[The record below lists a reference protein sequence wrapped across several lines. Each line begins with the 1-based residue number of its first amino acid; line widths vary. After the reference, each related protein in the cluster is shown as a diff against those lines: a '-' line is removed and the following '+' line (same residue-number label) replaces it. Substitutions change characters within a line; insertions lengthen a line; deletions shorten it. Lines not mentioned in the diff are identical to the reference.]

1 MMALSL
7 RRRLTLLLALATA
20 AALGVA
26 TWIVDW
32 RSDSEIKQRFD
43 NALLAH
49 AQELAASAR
58 MEEGD
63 RAVEAIP
70 PGSVFLSAHQDAS
83 WYILRCN
90 GVTLSRTAVVPP
102 PATQRTGFFD
112 AMLPD
117 GRRVREIAFHFASPA
132 DDVQAQ
138 GHPPNKAS
146 TCDLRYAQ
154 DRGPLDE
161 ILDSLDW
168 ILLGTLFGASA
179 LVVLLTPWLVH
190 RGLRPLSQLSN
201 AMAGIGPD
209 APGRRL
215 PDDGT
220 RELSPLVARFNDVL
234 ARMDA
239 GLAREREFAAGLA
252 HELRTRLTEL
262 RTLVDIETRY
272 PSGRDVHELLGEAGA
287 IGAELEATVAALLQL
302 TRIESGIAQVRCET
316 VAMVPMLQ
324 RACARHEPAATA
336 RGIRIEF
343 TAQEDVALS
352 ADPALLDVVVDNLI
366 GNAVAYTPERGGVKL
381 CLQMHALEVTNQA
394 PGLRAEDLSRFGRR
408 FWRKSES
415 GGNHAGLGLALAA
428 AAARAQGMALG
439 FHLDDAGCLRAT
451 LDWTRE

>member
-1 MMALSL
+1 MMAFSL
-7 RRRLTLLLALATA
+7 RLRLTLLLALATA
-20 AALGVA
+20 VALGVA

-32 RSDSEIKQRFD
+32 RSDSEMQQRFD

-49 AQELAASAR
+49 AQELAASAS
-58 MEEGD
+58 MQDGD
-63 RAVEAIP
+63 RAVEVIP
-70 PGSVFLSAHQDAS
+70 RGSVFLSAHQDAS
-83 WYILRCN
+83 WYLLRCN
-90 GVTLSRTAVVPP
+90 GVTLARTAIAPP
-102 PATQRTGFFD
+102 PATQRSGIFD
-112 AMLPD
+112 ARLPD
-117 GRRVREIAFHFASPA
+117 GRLVREIAFRFAAPA
-132 DDVQAQ
+132 DDGQAQ
-138 GHPPNKAS
+138 GHPANKAPM
-146 TCDLRYAQ
+146 CDLRYAQ

-287 IGAELEATVAALLQL
+287 IGSELEATVAALLQL
-302 TRIESGIAQVRCET
+302 TRIESGIAQVRCEA
-316 VAMVPMLQ
+316 VALVPMLQ
-324 RACARHEPAATA
+324 RARARHEPAATT

-343 TAQEDVALS
+343 AAQKEVMLS
-352 ADPALLDVVVDNLI
+352 VDPALLDVVVDNLI
-366 GNAVAYTPERGGVKL
+366 GNAVAYSPEQGRVTL
-381 CLQMHALEVTNQA
+381 RLQTGFLEVINAA
-394 PGLRAEDLSRFGRR
+394 PTVRAEDLSRFGRR
-408 FWRKSES
+408 FWRKGES

-428 AAARAQGMALG
+428 AAARAQRFDLT
-439 FHLDDAGCLRAT
+439 FELDDLGSLHAVLR
-451 LDWTRE
+451 WQE